1 METNNVSGLAAKRSY
16 RRLVAG
22 LTTIV
27 FIALCA
33 ISCNPEAKWETK
45 DVTLNMTVNTVSA
58 GFIECSF
65 STDKDAYYLISIVEP
80 WEDYNPVTN
89 QKQFMQLALDSA
101 YADYLM
107 WRNGLLREKEFNV
120 APFSS
125 HSLHYG
131 NTRHFFTGL
140 LPDRDYW
147 VFAFV
152 VNPETLKPTGNLII
166 ENIKTTEESVMEVH
180 FDYRVKGSWDYI
192 YPIDTTGKVQ
202 NRFPYI
208 ATTRDSLT
216 LTEDSL
222 FSEEGAVLYFYFWCL
237 ERFFEPEKANVTYG
251 VHAVDNDGWQS
262 SEMFQEGHTY
272 YTAICGF
279 DGSFKQMT
287 IYRFVWTGEK
297 CEFYYTDTMPQ
308 NIANNFR

>member
-1 METNNVSGLAAKRSY
+1 METNNYSGRTAKRSY
-16 RRLVAG
+16 RRLFAG
-22 LTTIV
+22 IAA
-27 FIALCA
+27 IALIALGA

-45 DVTLNMTVNTVSA
+45 DVKLNMKVDNVSA

-65 STDKDAYYLISIVEP
+65 STDKDAYYLISIVDP
-80 WEDYNPVTN
+80 WEDYNPVAN

-131 NTRHFFTGL
+131 DTRHFFTGL

-152 VNPETLKPTGNLII
+152 VDPVTLKPTGNLVL
-166 ENIKTTEESVMEVH
+166 ENVKTTDESVMDVH
-180 FDYRVKGSWDYI
+180 FDYRIRGMWDYI
-192 YPIDTTGKVQ
+192 YPLDSTGKVH

-222 FSEEGAVLYFYFWCL
+222 FSQEGAVLYFYFWCL
-237 ERFFEPEKANVTYG
+237 ERFLEPEKAKVTYG
-251 VHAVDNDGWQS
+251 VHAVENDGYQS
-262 SEMFQEGHTY
+262 SEAFEIGHTY

-297 CEFYYTDTMPQ
+297 CDMYLKDTDPE
-308 NIANNFR
+308 NIANQFR